1 MEKKRCRWVPEDDP
15 VYLKYHDE
23 EWGRPLHDDG
33 KLYEMLLLEFFQ
45 AGLSWRLLLSKREN
59 FRKAFDGF
67 DPAKVAAYGEEKV
80 ASLMSDTGIVRNKA
94 KILAA
99 ISNSKLFLDL
109 QKEFGSF
116 DAYIWHFTKGK
127 TIREDIT
134 VTLDALSDEVSNDL
148 KKRGL
153 RFAGTVTVFSYLQAI
168 GIINSHDP
176 GCFVFAELE
185 RGAEV

>member
-80 ASLMSDTGIVRNKA
+80 ASLMSD
-94 KILAA
+94 KIGRA
-99 ISNSKLFLDL
+99 
-109 QKEFGSF
+109 
-116 DAYIWHFTKGK
+116 H
-127 TIREDIT
+127 
-134 VTLDALSDEVSNDL
+134 V
-148 KKRGL
+148 
-153 RFAGTVTVFSYLQAI
+153 
-168 GIINSHDP
+168 
-176 GCFVFAELE
+176 
-185 RGAEV
+185 